1 MVMTTRLMS
10 MLSEGCEAHIPCTNY
25 LFAPITSWYHWVYG
39 TNKLFVLTVTKP
51 RDHVTMSHMM
61 SHIERLFSD
70 DTPHYSS

>member
-1 MVMTTRLMS
+1 MV
-10 MLSEGCEAHIPCTNY
+10 
-25 LFAPITSWYHWVYG
+25 G
-39 TNKLFVLTVTKP
+39 TNMGLAPKYRWYKRTVDVTKP